1 MLNELSLK
9 KTPLVAALGA
19 ALAVSVAAPVWA
31 AEDEKPADPT
41 PTEIDGND
49 ASVWEAEK
57 DVPSYVVSGK
67 DGSKIVVSRD
77 RNVTARG
84 TGSVVSLM
92 TVKDTGRF
100 TNQSRS
106 NLTFEGGST
115 LTIDLTGDNTG
126 EEDA

>member
-1 MLNELSLK
+1 MPFSRLRDLAPGLIFSSNGRAALKARALRFLRFQNMLNELSLK

-67 DGSKIVVSRD
+67 DGSKIVVSGD

-84 TGSVVSLM
+84 TGQ
-92 TVKDTGRF
+92 G
-100 TNQSRS
+100 
-106 NLTFEGGST
+106 
-115 LTIDLTGDNTG
+115 
-126 EEDA
+126 